1 MTHPHRLDR
10 IALALMILPIAAI
23 VYGCVTQIDAVTFL
37 ATCAIV
43 AGVVVWVWN
52 GREIGRAHV

>member
-10 IALALMILPIAAI
+10 IALALMILPVAGI
-23 VYGCVTQIDAVTFL
+23 VYGCVRRLDAVTFL

-52 GREIGRAHV
+52 GREG

>member
-52 GREIGRAHV
+52 GREG

>member
-1 MTHPHRLDR
+1 MTHPRRDR
-10 IALALMILPIAAI
+10 IAVALMILPVAGIA
-23 VYGCVTQIDAVTFL
+23 YGCVTQIDAVTFL

-52 GREIGRAHV
+52 GREG